1 MTSTYGAGMTR
12 HIRLRCADGIAFG
25 DWIWNS
31 DRVATISDVVFGGF
45 AALEMPMRISF

>member
-1 MTSTYGAGMTR
+1 MASTYDTGLTR

-31 DRVATISDVVFGGF
+31 DRVARVSDVVFGGF
-45 AALEMPMRISF
+45 AALEMPMGISF